1 MSIPRN
7 KGITL
12 GFIQANY
19 FYFGHFVKR
28 PTDELTIRPSFLV
41 GRYLEDMPLKFFTVS
56 FKTGE
61 FKPVLGI
68 DSMMNFDIVSP
79 PL

>member
-1 MSIPRN
+1 MGIPRN
-7 KGITL
+7 KGTTL
-12 GFIQANY
+12 GFIQTN

-28 PTDELTIRPSFLV
+28 PTDELTIRSSFLV
-41 GRYLEDMPLKFFTVS
+41 GRYLEDMSLKFFTVS

-61 FKPVLGI
+61 FKPSLGI
-68 DSMMNFDIVSP
+68 DSMMNFDMVSP